1 MLAAALLVWTL
12 QQSAVQPP
20 ADTSKRPARDTVRLS
35 TVEVRE
41 REDRG
46 RRYSSTWSPTALK
59 ISTPLRD
66 TPLPITV
73 ITLAQLR
80 DQSTLSMSEAL
91 RYAPGVTMGQGEGHR
106 DAPTIR
112 GNASTAD
119 FFIDGLR
126 DDAQYFRDLYNAERI
141 EALSGPNALTFG
153 RGGGGGVINRVTKRA
168 GFNRNG
174 KIALEGGSF
183 NHARGTVDVGGA
195 LSQRVAGRLNALYQH
210 SRSFRDAFVNTRLG
224 ISPQTTVALSPATT
238 ARFGAEYFSD
248 ERTVD
253 RGLPS
258 LGGLPSAAPRSLFFG
273 HPDSS
278 YAEARVMRG
287 DAVIEHQANDR
298 VSMRSQLRFTHYT
311 KFYQNVY
318 PGSSVD
324 ATASTVK
331 LAAYNSKSDRSNF
344 FSQSELTVRIPPAR
358 FPQMLLI
365 GIELGRQ
372 ATDNLRK
379 TGYFNGSATS
389 LSVPFEA
396 PTVAT
401 PVSFR
406 PSASDAN
413 NFVLVRV
420 ASLYVQDL
428 LSLTPKIQATVG
440 ARVERFDIHY
450 RNNRAPQVLDRREN
464 MVSPRAGLVFKP
476 IEPVSLYTSVSVSH
490 LPSSGDQFSSLTPT
504 TQTLEPERF
513 TNREVGVKW
522 SVLPALSVNAAAYRL
537 MRTNTAAPS
546 AVDPGVYVQ
555 TGRQRTTGYEFSLS
569 GRLTSAWDVIG
580 AFTSQTAEIVSL
592 TTAAPAGATVPLVPH
607 HTASL
612 WNRYQVRRDFGF
624 GLGSIY
630 QGKMFAGIDN
640 AVTLPG
646 FWRFDGAAY
655 VSIGRGMSVQA
666 NVENVFDR
674 AYYATSHGNNNIMP
688 GAPRTLRV
696 SVRTETR

>member
-1 MLAAALLVWTL
+1 MFAVAMVALAV

-20 ADTSKRPARDTVRLS
+20 ADTSKRARDTTRLS
-35 TVEVRE
+35 TVEIRE

-46 RRYSSTWSPTALK
+46 RRYSPTWSSTALK
-59 ISTPLRD
+59 VSAPLRD
-66 TPLPITV
+66 TPLSVYTITR
-73 ITLAQLR
+73 AQLR
-80 DQSTLSMSEAL
+80 EQSTLSVTEAL
-91 RYAPGVTMGQGEGHR
+91 RYVPGITMGKGEGHR

-119 FFIDGLR
+119 FYIDGVR
-126 DDAQYFRDLYNAERI
+126 DDAQYFRDLYNAERV
-141 EALSGPNALTFG
+141 EALTGPNALTFG

-168 GFNRNG
+168 GFDRTSD
-174 KIALEGGSF
+174 IALEGGSF
-183 NHARGTVDVGGA
+183 NHARGTLDVGGA

-210 SRSFRDAFVNTRLG
+210 SRSFRDAFVNTRAG
-224 ISPQTTVALSPATT
+224 ISPQMTVALSPATT

-258 LGGLPSAAPRSLFFG
+258 LGGRPSVAPQALFFG
-273 HPDSS
+273 NPDSS
-278 YAEARVMRG
+278 YAEARVKSG
-287 DAVIEHQANDR
+287 DAMIEHQANDR
-298 VSMRSQLRFTHYT
+298 ISMRSQLRFTHYA

-324 ATASTVK
+324 ATTSTVK
-331 LAAYNSKSDRSNF
+331 LAAYNSESDRSNV
-344 FSQSELTVRIPPAR
+344 FSQNELAVRVPTAR
-358 FPQMLLI
+358 FPQTLMI
-365 GIELGRQ
+365 GLELGRQ
-372 ATDNLRK
+372 ATDNVRK
-379 TGYFNGSATS
+379 TGYFNDSSTS
-389 LSVPFEA
+389 LNVPFSA
-396 PTVAT
+396 PTIGT
-401 PVSFR
+401 PVAFR

-413 NFVLVRV
+413 NFVLARI

-428 LSLTPKIQATVG
+428 LSLTPNLQATLG
-440 ARVERFDIHY
+440 ARVERFDMHY
-450 RNNRAPQVLDRREN
+450 RNNRAPLVLDRRDN

-476 IEPVSLYTSVSVSH
+476 VEPVSLYTSVSVSH

-504 TQTLEPERF
+504 TRTLEPERF

-522 SVLPALSVNAAAYRL
+522 TALPALSLNAATYRL

-555 TGRQRTTGYEFSLS
+555 TGRQRTTGHEFSLS

-580 AFTSQTAEIVSL
+580 ALTSQKAQIVSL
-592 TTAAPAGATVPLVPH
+592 TTAARAGATVPLVPH

-612 WNRYQVRRDFGF
+612 WNRYQIRRDVGFGF
-624 GLGSIY
+624 GSIY
-630 QGKMFAGIDN
+630 QGKMFAAIDN
-640 AVTLPG
+640 AVTLPA

-655 VSIGRGMSVQA
+655 VSIGRGMSLQA

-696 SVRTETR
+696 SLRTEAR